1 MAELHVMDALR
12 EKRLELV
19 GLTSRLEQPL
29 AQHRGNLAHLD
40 VAIRLSVRP
49 QKQSERRIASSGFA
63 TWQAV
68 DVQADSF

>member
-1 MAELHVMDALR
+1 MAELHVMGALR

-49 QKQSERRIASSGFA
+49 QSSEKGGLRPAGSRRGKP
-63 TWQAV
+63 
-68 DVQADSF
+68 